1 MLPLLSSS
9 FSVVMELPNQHKLHL
24 NLNFD
29 KFDYKD
35 NIITT
40 SFCLLMFLKDVFVAS
55 IKNKSI
61 DKAK

>member
-29 KFDYKD
+29 KCDHKE

-40 SFCLLMFLKDVFVAS
+40 SFWFVNVC
-55 IKNKSI
+55 KGCFCC
-61 DKAK
+61 

>member
-9 FSVVMELPNQHKLHL
+9 FSVVMELPNQPKLHL
-24 NLNFD
+24 HLNFD
-29 KFDYKD
+29 KCDHKE

-40 SFCLLMFLKDVFVAS
+40 SFCLLIFLKDVFVAS
-55 IKNKSI
+55 VKNKSL